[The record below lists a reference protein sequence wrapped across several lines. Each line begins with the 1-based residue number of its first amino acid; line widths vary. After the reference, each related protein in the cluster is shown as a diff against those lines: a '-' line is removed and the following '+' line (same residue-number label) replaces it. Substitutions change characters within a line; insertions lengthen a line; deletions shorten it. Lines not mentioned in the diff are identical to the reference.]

1 MRRTAVLLL
10 ALGLVLVPAFIVSD
24 SAEGAGPFT
33 LQGYVLDE
41 QRQGLVDAVVMVENV
56 SSGTI
61 YTTNTDSLGHYV
73 INVPMEGIYNISV
86 SFTNFSADPY
96 ANVAVPGSP
105 GSLFNF
111 TLEEVLGVVKG
122 FVTDG
127 SVPVNGATVRLS
139 NELYNYTAVS
149 QAPLGEYEIVG
160 IQPGVY
166 VASAEKIG
174 FERNNYPAPVVVTRN
189 TPAEV
194 NFTLAEQPAT
204 LFGKVLNQNNNPL
217 KGVRVS
223 ISSTDYDSIT
233 TTDGD
238 GNYSF
243 IGLAAGDYS
252 VTFELEGYQTDVE
265 NVALGPFEERR
276 LDVAM
281 ERDTSNQ
288 TAVLF
293 GFDLPHSLM
302 IVALMVG
309 VVLVALG
316 SIMTIRVR
324 HRPER
329 LAKIEI
335 EDKEGPDE

>member
-1 MRRTAVLLL
+1 MRRAAVLLL
-10 ALGLVLVPAFIVSD
+10 ALCLVLAPALLISD
-24 SAEGAGPFT
+24 SADGAGPFT
-33 LQGYVLDE
+33 LQGYVMNE
-41 QRQGLVDAVVMVENV
+41 QRQGLDDAVVMIENV
-56 SSGTI
+56 SSGTV
-61 YTTNTDSLGHYV
+61 YTTNTDSQGHY
-73 INVPMEGIYNISV
+73 ILDVPLEGNYNISV

-96 ANVAVPGSP
+96 TNVAVPGSP

-111 TLEEVLGVVKG
+111 TLVELLGLVKG

-127 SVPVNGATVRLS
+127 SVPVNGATVHLS

-149 QAPLGEYEIVG
+149 QSPLGEYEILG

-174 FERNNYPAPVVVTRN
+174 FERNNYPAPVVVTRS
-189 TPAEV
+189 TPTEV

-223 ISSTDYDSIT
+223 ISSTDYDSIS
-233 TTDGD
+233 TTDED

-252 VTFELEGYQTDVE
+252 VTFELEGYQTDTE
-265 NVALGPFEERR
+265 DIALGPFEERR

-281 ERDTSNQ
+281 ERDISNQ

-293 GFDLPHSLM
+293 GFDLPHSIM

-309 VVLVALG
+309 VALVVLG
-316 SIMTIRVR
+316 SILTIRVR
-324 HRPER
+324 NKPER
-329 LAKIEI
+329 LARIEI
-335 EDKEGPDE
+335 EAEEEPKE

>member
-1 MRRTAVLLL
+1 MRRAAVLLL
-10 ALGLVLVPAFIVSD
+10 ALVLVLTPAFLFSD
-24 SAEGAGPFT
+24 GAEGAGPYAI
-33 LQGYVLDE
+33 QGYILNE
-41 QRQGLVDAVVMVENV
+41 QRQGLAEAVVTVENV

-61 YTTNTDSLGHYV
+61 YTASTDSLGHYV
-73 INVPMEGIYNISV
+73 VDVPIEGIYNISV

-96 ANVAVPGSP
+96 VNVAVPGSP

-127 SVPVNGATVRLS
+127 SVPVNGATVHLS
-139 NELYNYTAVS
+139 NEQYNYTAVS
-149 QAPLGEYEIVG
+149 QAPLGEYEILG

-174 FERNNYPAPVVVTRN
+174 FERNNYPAPVVVTRDAP
-189 TPAEV
+189 TEV
-194 NFTLAEQPAT
+194 NFTLVEQPAT

-217 KGVRVS
+217 EGVRVS
-223 ISSTDYDSIT
+223 ISSPDYDSIT
-233 TTDGD
+233 TTDED

-243 IGLAAGDYS
+243 VDLAAGDYS
-252 VTFELEGYQTDVE
+252 VKFEFEGYQTDVE
-265 NVALGPFEERR
+265 DVVLGPFEERR

-288 TAVLF
+288 TEVLF
-293 GFDLPHSLM
+293 GFDLPHSMML
-302 IVALMVG
+302 VGLMVG

-324 HRPER
+324 KKPER
-329 LAKIEI
+329 LARIKIED
-335 EDKEGPDE
+335 EEEPKE